1 MMKSYDLI
9 IVGAGPAGSTLA
21 RLAGTERS
29 VLLLDGQFRNK
40 PCGGLLA
47 PDAQK
52 ALARFGL
59 TLPKDV
65 LVDPQIFSVK
75 TIDVPTGLI
84 RWYPRT
90 YLNVDRRRFDAWL
103 LDLAAEHSEVIS
115 ARLRRVEKVGEM
127 YCVRFSAPG
136 GEMQTACAPV
146 IVGADGAGSL
156 VRRSLFPALR
166 TRTYVSVQQWF
177 HEDSS
182 RVNPFY
188 SCIFDPQATDCCAWS
203 IHKDGQM
210 LFGGAYR
217 PHGCRKA
224 FEEQKQRLARF
235 GFDFGTPEKTEACL
249 VLRPTGPRSFCC
261 GKENAYLIGEA
272 AGFISPSSLEGISSA
287 ILSASALYESLND
300 AHPLHT
306 YRRRTLSLRMKLLF
320 KRLKCPFM
328 YWPFLRTL
336 VMRSGLSALD
346 VKTE

>member
-1 MMKSYDLI
+1 
-9 IVGAGPAGSTLA
+9 
-21 RLAGTERS
+21 
-29 VLLLDGQFRNK
+29 
-40 PCGGLLA
+40 
-47 PDAQK
+47 
-52 ALARFGL
+52 
-59 TLPKDV
+59 
-65 LVDPQIFSVK
+65 
-75 TIDVPTGLI
+75 
-84 RWYPRT
+84 
-90 YLNVDRRRFDAWL
+90 
-103 LDLAAEHSEVIS
+103 
-115 ARLRRVEKVGEM
+115 
-127 YCVRFSAPG
+127 
-136 GEMQTACAPV
+136 
-146 IVGADGAGSL
+146 
-156 VRRSLFPALR
+156 
-166 TRTYVSVQQWF
+166 
-177 HEDSS
+177 
-182 RVNPFY
+182 
-188 SCIFDPQATDCCAWS
+188 
-203 IHKDGQM
+203 M

-224 FEEQKQRLARF
+224 FEGQKQRLARF

-287 ILSASALYESLND
+287 ILSASALYGSLND

>member
-1 MMKSYDLI
+1 M
-9 IVGAGPAGSTLA
+9 
-21 RLAGTERS
+21 
-29 VLLLDGQFRNK
+29 LLLDGQFRNK

-177 HEDSS
+177 REDSS

-224 FEEQKQRLARF
+224 FEEQKQRLACF